1 MTKESEARAVD
12 TVALP
17 KDDRPRP
24 KQEKNTTTSLQSLFD
39 AIRVRLL
46 MEEAKPGSG
55 SLEKLKDLE
64 EKLESPD
71 SKVKESASSQLQEL
85 IQIKVNADA
94 RAEKIETV
102 SGLLDVAKID
112 DTKKADLKVVA
123 DSIDNL
129 FVKAASHPEIVT
141 DAEIENAHSGLE
153 RIASSLGVKENS
165 VGLEEAAARLGWLQT
180 SKEARQFI
188 ADREVYSSPVK
199 EYEGEFE
206 VSGAAPKILKLREVP
221 ADQVDSLQ
229 RKLDTFKQ
237 HVAEDL
243 IAGDPRKIED
253 LSADDLVNRLE
264 ETTYWQ
270 ANMKH
275 LQGRRHW
282 EGSKN
287 INELRDVLGR
297 VEAQYQALLEEK
309 LVKNV
314 AAKPGNENVNP
325 NFVRESLVQSLR
337 ARRRYLRTEY
347 DFDKG
352 VDHGKK
358 RSDVL
363 QEEVENGA
371 KKIERD
377 SRKRNLPV
385 GNGNSHAGRQRQYL
399 EELNGGMTEL
409 DDADYTPEEMK
420 QKKAEFEKMQKE
432 TTQVLNKL
440 GIDSRMTTT
449 LRKSSTLRGEML
461 QRAEQLLTPAEFEVY
476 SHQHNFWLKHAAG
489 GMRGELS
496 PIQDELEALKATK
509 QYNKFSIKLK
519 AYVERVG
526 LREASSDWD
535 FAIMM
540 REAKEEISRVSPDAG
555 EKLDQWQ
562 EALFAPS
569 MTTLDEKSFFEVM
582 PKMMSQGRLEHELS
596 PKYANWEA
604 MQVVLPDGSKKVV
617 SVASFYQLLQRQDVA
632 KKILNAPTNGND
644 TAIHQVLVEHIWGKG
659 ATVKMDSREN
669 LGLTPSIKVFLADGT
684 EIKDVNINYFSVVDN
699 KFDPNQSETLGLED
713 FVDQSMW
720 MTHYAKTLWHYSGEW
735 EPFLRD
741 FPGDQLS
748 QANKRLM
755 AIGAAFRDYG
765 LDYGKF
771 DVGYAEL
778 AKAGVLLQ
786 DFRTY
791 KAADVLKT
799 NIRHLMV
806 EKDENGHQITD
817 WKRGDEISGALWK
830 MVQKRASISDHYHPV
845 IGMRSV
851 EEIRLMGSLPANEEQ
866 SWNWFKA
873 SQEKLG
879 RKGVLNFAQ
888 IQALKG
894 RDINSL
900 SATEEGWVVQANEI
914 NKWVADLAKQR
925 AEIGAAGLTQA
936 ELLPLLN
943 KQSLLTTG
951 EPYTGEV
958 SLDAYLRS
966 FEYSSI
972 IDHAQLKKGTD
983 PLDYKNY
990 SLAKQEAAKLMTEVL
1005 SGSPTLET
1013 ITGLYN
1019 AMKGYMPPEQ
1029 LMAWFEEYMKT
1040 KVRLRT
1046 NQIVSYDIAMTDLEW
1061 WKKQLEKG
1069 DLDEKNADGSYKL
1082 DARGRRIRPSHPPE
1096 TTMGINPATY
1106 KLKDEN
1112 GDSWN
1117 VVGADGFK
1125 VTKMKKEWGNH
1136 MLKTRDIPGL
1146 TAKDIEIQMK
1156 LFVGNR
1162 WLPNKEVGE
1171 EILEG
1176 SLGLGQTIDRF
1187 YKNRGWKG
1195 NNKGVA
1201 KFLKKWGTKGVLLL
1215 RKHPLFDD
1223 PVWAFWSILNEFKEF
1238 GEEVGKEMEKELVG
1252 GHH

>member
-1 MTKESEARAVD
+1 MTKETEARAVD

-46 MEEAKPGSG
+46 MDEAKPGSG

-94 RAEKIETV
+94 RAEKIDTV

-112 DTKKADLKVVA
+112 DIKKADLKVVA

-129 FVKAASHPEIVT
+129 FVKAASHPETVT
-141 DAEIENAHSGLE
+141 DTEIENAHSGLE

-206 VSGAAPKILKLREVP
+206 VSGAAPRVLKLREVP
-221 ADQVDSLQ
+221 VDQVDSLQ

-237 HVAEDL
+237 HVSEEL
-243 IAGDPRKIED
+243 IQVDPRKLED
-253 LSADDLVNRLE
+253 LTADDLVNRLE

-309 LVKNV
+309 MVKNV
-314 AAKPGNENVNP
+314 TTKPGSEGVNP
-325 NFVRESLVQSLR
+325 NFVRESLTQSLR

-363 QEEVENGA
+363 QEEVEKGA
-371 KKIERD
+371 KNIEVNNR
-377 SRKRNLPV
+377 RRNIPS
-385 GNGNSHAGRQRQYL
+385 GSSDTHAGRQKQL
-399 EELNGGMTEL
+399 LNELNTGRTHL
-409 DDADYTPEEMK
+409 DNEEYGPEEMDQRRALMEQRQEQTGK
-420 QKKAEFEKMQKE
+420 
-432 TTQVLNKL
+432 VLKKL
-440 GIDSRMTTT
+440 GIDSRMVTTM
-449 LRKSSTLRGEML
+449 RKSSTLRAQML
-461 QRAEQLLTPAEFEVY
+461 ERAEKDLSTAEFAIY
-476 SHQHNFWLKHAAG
+476 TQQHNFWAEHAAG

-496 PIQDELEALKATK
+496 QIQDELEAIKANK

-582 PKMMSQGRLEHELS
+582 PKMMSQSRLEHELS

-604 MQVVLPDGSKKVV
+604 MQVVMPDGSKKVV

-632 KKILNAPTNGND
+632 KKILSAPTNGND
-644 TAIHQVLVEHIWGKG
+644 SAIHEVLAEHIWGKG
-659 ATVKMDSREN
+659 TTIKTTSREDK
-669 LGLTPSIKVFLADGT
+669 GLTPSIEVWLADGT
-684 EIKDVNINYFSVVDN
+684 KVENVKINYFSVVDN

-791 KAADVLKT
+791 KAADVLKA

-806 EKDENGHQITD
+806 EKDENGHQVAD
-817 WKRGDEISGALWK
+817 WKRGDKISDALWK

-851 EEIRLMGSLPANEEQ
+851 EEIRLMGNLPTNEEQ
-866 SWNWFKA
+866 SWNWFKS

-879 RKGVLNFAQ
+879 RKGVLSFAQ
-888 IQALKG
+888 VQALKSK
-894 RDINSL
+894 DINSL
-900 SATEEGWVVQANEI
+900 SAMEEGWVVQSNEI

-1013 ITGLYN
+1013 ITSLYN
-1019 AMKGYMPPEQ
+1019 TMKGYMPPEQ
-1029 LMAWFEEYMKT
+1029 LMEWFEEYMKT

-1046 NQIVSYDIAMTDLEW
+1046 NQIVSYDIAMTDLEFW
-1061 WKKQLEKG
+1061 NMRKK
-1069 DLDEKNADGSYKL
+1069 
-1082 DARGRRIRPSHPPE
+1082 RGEEGMEGKPL
-1096 TTMGINPATY
+1096 GINPATF
-1106 KLKDEN
+1106 KIKDEN

>member
-12 TVALP
+12 SVALP

-24 KQEKNTTTSLQSLFD
+24 KQEKNTTSSLQSLFD
-39 AIRVRLL
+39 AIRVRVL

-55 SLEKLKDLE
+55 SLEKLKELE

-71 SKVKESASSQLQEL
+71 VKIKESASNQLQEL
-85 IQIKVNADA
+85 IQIKVTADA

-102 SGLLDVAKID
+102 AGLLDVAKID
-112 DTKKADLKVVA
+112 DTKKADLRDVA
-123 DSIDNL
+123 EQIDNL
-129 FVKAASHPEIVT
+129 FVKASAHPERIT
-141 DAEIENAHSGLE
+141 DTEIEGAHSGLE
-153 RIASSLGVKENS
+153 RIASNLGVKENS
-165 VGLEEAAARLGWLQT
+165 IGLEEAAARLSWLQT

-206 VSGAAPKILKLREVP
+206 ASGAPKILKLREVP
-221 ADQVDSLQ
+221 ADQADSLQ

-237 HVAEDL
+237 HVSEEL
-243 IAGDPRKIED
+243 IEVDPRKIED
-253 LSADDLVNRLE
+253 LTADDLVNRLE

-282 EGSKN
+282 EGTKN

-309 LVKNV
+309 MVNNV
-314 AAKPGNENVNP
+314 VAKPGNEGVNP
-325 NFVRESLVQSLR
+325 NFVRESLTQSLR

-363 QEEVENGA
+363 LEEVEKGA
-371 KKIERD
+371 KKIEQNT
-377 SRKRNLPV
+377 KRRSLPV
-385 GNGNSHAGRQRQYL
+385 GNSDTHSGRQRQYL
-399 EELNGGMTEL
+399 EELNGSRDQF
-409 DDADYTPEEMK
+409 DDVEYSPEEMK
-420 QKKAEFEKMQKE
+420 QRKE
-432 TTQVLNKL
+432 LMDERQEQVGVVHRKL
-440 GIDSRMTTT
+440 GIDPRMVTT
-449 LRKSSTLRGEML
+449 LRKSAALRAEML
-461 QRAEQLLTPAEFEVY
+461 QRAENSLTPAEFAVY
-476 SHQHNFWLKHAAG
+476 SREHSFWESHAMG

-582 PKMMSQGRLEHELS
+582 PKMMSQSRLEHELS

-644 TAIHQVLVEHIWGKG
+644 TAIHEVLVEHIWGKG
-659 ATVKMDSREN
+659 ATVKMSPRDD
-669 LGLTPSIKVFLADGT
+669 LGLTPSIEVTLADGT
-684 EIKDVNINYFSVVDN
+684 KVENVKINYFSVVNN
-699 KFDPNQSETLGLED
+699 KFDPEQSETLGLED

-741 FPGDQLS
+741 FPGDQLT

-791 KAADVLKT
+791 KANDVLKA

-806 EKDENGHQITD
+806 EKDENGHQVAD
-817 WKRGDEISGALWK
+817 WKRGDEISSALWK

-851 EEIRLMGSLPANEEQ
+851 EEIRLMGNLPSSEEQ

-879 RKGVLNFAQ
+879 RTGVLDFAQ
-888 IQALKG
+888 IQALRGK
-894 RDINSL
+894 DINSL

-925 AEIGAAGLTQA
+925 AEIGGMNPPLTRE

-1061 WKKQLEKG
+1061 WHKQNPDAKRKG
-1069 DLDEKNADGSYKL
+1069 
-1082 DARGRRIRPSHPPE
+1082 IHPPE
-1096 TTMGINPATY
+1096 TIMGINPATY
-1106 KLKDEN
+1106 KIKDEN